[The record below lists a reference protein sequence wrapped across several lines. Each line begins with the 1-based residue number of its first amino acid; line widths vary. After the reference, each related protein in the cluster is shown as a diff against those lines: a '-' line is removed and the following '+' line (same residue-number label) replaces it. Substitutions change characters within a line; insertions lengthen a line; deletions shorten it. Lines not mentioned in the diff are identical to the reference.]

1 MVSWEPVGF
10 MFFSTIETF
19 SLYYLIMCLFR
30 FKWRW
35 YAWQVLFFILLMNLQ
50 SYFLRNDLSMAN
62 VAPVIS
68 IILFTI
74 FFTTI
79 VKLPLIFSLLAT
91 IAGYAIFAVT
101 QTCIVL
107 MFFGSIGAI
116 DSSLSNGY
124 LLQVISAIVL
134 IVGAYFLYH
143 MGKGFNFEFEKLRF
157 KFEDV
162 VLTVII
168 VGFLLGISTLLYYK
182 EIYMNILVFFL
193 LTMFFLHY
201 SFKRE
206 RADD

>member
-1 MVSWEPVGF
+1 MSWEPVGF
-10 MFFSTIETF
+10 MFFSTIEAF

-30 FKWRW
+30 FKWKW
-35 YAWQVLFFILLMNLQ
+35 YVWQVLFFILAMNLQ

-62 VAPVIS
+62 VAPIIS

-74 FFTTI
+74 FFTSI
-79 VKLPLIFSLLAT
+79 VKLPLIFSILVT

-101 QTCIVL
+101 QTSIVL
-107 MFFGSIGAI
+107 MFFGSIVAI
-116 DSSLSNGY
+116 DTSVANGY
-124 LLQVISAIVL
+124 LLQLISSAVL
-134 IVGAYFLYH
+134 IIGAYFLYH

-157 KFEDV
+157 KSEDV

-168 VGFLLGISTLLYYK
+168 IGFLLGISTLLYYK

-201 SFKRE
+201 SFKKERE
-206 RADD
+206 ND